1 MVLNTGTTEPRAP
14 AQLLLDLFSTQTGT
28 MQRQT
33 GPVQIILVSLL
44 LLAALLGA
52 SVLVVSPVTEPV
64 QTPDRGG
71 SSVVPDAGSTSQEP
85 VDSPTVALDIETR
98 GGTSLTKAKASL
110 VVLPGTTEGGGTK
123 LSLLTVSTSPD
134 SAFDAERLSLVF
146 ANGERETQDLKQIV
160 AENEGG
166 AAVRLHWMGLSD
178 ARLRRI
184 AGSRALRLEG
194 GGAVLDLS
202 GSSIPAQARALL
214 KTR

>member
-1 MVLNTGTTEPRAP
+1 M
-14 AQLLLDLFSTQTGT
+14 QL
-28 MQRQT
+28 QT

-166 AAVRLHWMGLSD
+166 RPCGCTGWAFRTRGSAELRAPGRFAWRVGAPCSTSRGVRF
-178 ARLRRI
+178 RRRH
-184 AGSRALRLEG
+184 G
-194 GGAVLDLS
+194 
-202 GSSIPAQARALL
+202 PC
-214 KTR
+214 